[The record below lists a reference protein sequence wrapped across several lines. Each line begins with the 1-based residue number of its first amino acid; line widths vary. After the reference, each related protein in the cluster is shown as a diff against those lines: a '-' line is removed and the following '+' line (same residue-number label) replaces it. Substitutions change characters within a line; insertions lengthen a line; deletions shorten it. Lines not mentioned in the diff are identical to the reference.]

1 MLFINFF
8 EDEREIRFTDSYFN
22 NNYQDEW
29 MDDEEVKQIIRDID
43 SSEVLNPQIV
53 LSPVLGAIPI
63 TQISG
68 GAKAVILML
77 KMPHLLIHGNSC
89 GDNCAVWI
97 DRIGKKQDIYV
108 HLTYPMRFPEDVQ
121 LTVLDTGTFCNC
133 YQEYVKEYLKW
144 SQNTP

>member
-1 MLFINFF
+1 MLFINFY
-8 EDEREIRFTDSYFN
+8 EDEREIRYTDSYFN

-29 MDDEEVKQIIRDID
+29 MEDEEVKQIIRDID
-43 SSEVLNPQIV
+43 SSELLNSQIV
-53 LSPVLGAIPI
+53 ISPVLGAIPV

-97 DRIGKKQDIYV
+97 DKIGKKQDIYV

-121 LTVLDTGTFCNC
+121 LTVLDTGTVCNG

-144 SQNTP
+144 SQNTL